1 MKKIYL
7 LLPLLMLLGIGSLS
21 AQRTISGTVT
31 DDAGQAMI
39 GATVLAKGTTA
50 GKVTDVNGRF
60 TLDVPAGADVLVVSY
75 TGYLTQEV
83 SIAGLQSISIVLQES
98 PEVLTEIVVTG
109 YSEIEAKKLI
119 SSVAVV
125 GAKQLEN
132 IPMTDVNQL
141 IQGRAAGVYTTA
153 NSGQPGAGQPVRI
166 RGTGSINAGRGPLYV
181 VDGIIVEQGDFT
193 TLASGGTY
201 NAPDVLAQM
210 NPNDIETVTVL
221 KDASATALYG
231 SRGSNGVIVI
241 TTKRGKIG
249 KTDINVKAQKGV
261 TLPNFGNF
269 ELMTPEETWNYERQI
284 LANSGRTP
292 DQIEASR
299 PASMLDNTTD
309 WVDEAFNKGHTSNL
323 ELQARGGN
331 EKTRFFASAG
341 IFDQQGTQYLSDFN
355 RLSLRSNIDHYASD
369 KLSFELNVN
378 GSYSQ
383 SNNAVDGNRFQ
394 SPMALA
400 FTTTPLQGKIN
411 PATGELYSG
420 LEDDWIAF
428 AGDNFLYSLP
438 RNPVDVNTLRLISKL
453 AGTYKILENLAF
465 TQSMNVDFINV
476 NESDYDA
483 ASTNDGFPFRGQL
496 TNALNQNRALTS
508 QSKLRYF
515 TNFGQDHSFDALGV
529 FEYQNIDFESYW
541 AAGQGF
547 ASEKLRTLASAAEPQ
562 GVSGTKSEYAFVS
575 WLGQANYSFKDRY
588 MLTASLRRDG
598 SSRFGA
604 NNRWANFWS
613 VGGSWR
619 ISEEVFLQDVGF
631 LSNLRLRASYGTS
644 GNADIGNF
652 VTQELY
658 GFGAAYLNEPG
669 SSPSQIGNPDL
680 TWEKSKNLNVGLDFG
695 ILNNRVSGSVEYY
708 DRRSEDLLLSVPVSS
723 TSGFT
728 TATQNVGK
736 MKNSGVE
743 VVLNLV
749 PVKATR
755 PDGFNWDLNFN
766 ISFNNNE
773 ILELPNGEDIL
784 NGRQIYRVGQPIRS
798 IYIQEWAG
806 VNPDNGTPQWLRAD
820 GTVTGT
826 YSQAARSIVGNAE
839 PTYIAGLNNTFSF
852 KGFALSAFFYT
863 AQGHQL
869 YNASRPFIES
879 DGLRFGWAH
888 SRAALEGYW
897 QNPGDNALRPQ
908 PRVGGN
914 AGAANT
920 STRYMEDASF
930 IRLRNVQLAYS
941 LPSAWVRKAKLQG
954 LTIYGQGQ
962 NLWTMTDYTGFDPEA
977 NENGDEFF
985 RYPVGKA
992 ITFGIDVTF

>member
-1 MKKIYL
+1 
-7 LLPLLMLLGIGSLS
+7 MLLCIGSMS
-21 AQRTISGTVT
+21 AQRTISGSVT

-60 TLDVPAGADVLVVSY
+60 TLDIPAGADVLVVSY

-83 SIAGLQSISIVLQES
+83 SIAGLQSVNIVLQES

-125 GAKQLEN
+125 GSKQLEN

-181 VDGIIVEQGDFT
+181 VDGIIMEQGNFT

-210 NPNDIETVTVL
+210 NPNDIESVTVL

-249 KTDINVKAQKGV
+249 KTDINVKAQTGM
-261 TLPNFGNF
+261 TIPSFGNF
-269 ELMTPEETWNYERQI
+269 ELMNAEQAWNYEREV
-284 LANSGRTP
+284 LANSGRTQA
-292 DQIEASR
+292 QIDASR

-341 IFDQQGTQYLSDFN
+341 YFQQQGIQYLSDFN

-378 GSYSQ
+378 GSYSE

-411 PATGELYSG
+411 PATGTLYTG

-438 RNPVDVNTLRLISKL
+438 LNPVDVNTFRLITKL
-453 AGTYKILENLAF
+453 AATYKLMDNLAF
-465 TQSMNVDFINV
+465 TQSANIDFLNV

-483 ASTNDGFPFRGQL
+483 ASTNDGNPYRGQL

-515 TNFGQDHSFDALGV
+515 TNFGQDHSFDALAV
-529 FEYQNIDFESYW
+529 FEYQNINYEGYW

-547 ASEKLRTLASAAEPQ
+547 ASEKLRTLQSAAEPQ
-562 GVSGTKSEYAFVS
+562 GVSGSKSEYAFVS
-575 WLGQANYSFKDRY
+575 WLGQANYGFKDRY
-588 MLTASLRRDG
+588 LLTASLRRDG

-613 VGGSWR
+613 IGGSWR
-619 ISEEVFLQDVGF
+619 VSEEAFLRDVAF
-631 LSNLRLRASYGTS
+631 LNNLRIRASYGTA

-652 VTQELY
+652 DSQELY

-680 TWEKSKNLNVGLDFG
+680 TWERSKNLNVGLDFSIINSRIG
-695 ILNNRVSGSVEYY
+695 GTVEYY
-708 DRRSEDLLLSVPVSS
+708 DRRSEDLLLQVPVSS

-728 TATQNVGK
+728 TATQNLGK
-736 MKNSGVE
+736 MKNSGIE

-749 PVKATR
+749 PVKSTR
-755 PDGFNWDLNFN
+755 PDGFNWGIDFN

-773 ILELPNGEDIL
+773 VLELPNGEDIL
-784 NGRQIYRVGQPIRS
+784 NGTQIYREGYPIRS
-798 IYIQEWAG
+798 FYLRQYAG
-806 VNPDNGTPQWLRAD
+806 ANPDNGAPRWLNED
-820 GTVTGT
+820 GT
-826 YSQAARSIVGNAE
+826 YSTSYSPSPRFILGNAE
-839 PTYIAGLNNTFSF
+839 PDFIAGLTNTFSF
-852 KGFALSAFFYT
+852 KGIALSAFFYT
-863 AQGHQL
+863 AQGQEL
-869 YNASRPFIES
+869 YNQSRAFIDS
-879 DGLRFGWAH
+879 DGLRFGWNH
-888 SRAALEGYW
+888 MTAALDHW
-897 QNPGDNALRPQ
+897 KAPGDVNDRPL
-908 PRVGGN
+908 PKVGGN
-914 AGAANT
+914 NAAAST
-920 STRYMEDASF
+920 STRYLEDASY
-930 IRLRNVQLAYS
+930 IRLRNVQLAYT
-941 LPSAWVRKAKLQG
+941 LPASWMRRAKIQG
-954 LTIYGQGQ
+954 LTIYAQGQ
-962 NLWTMTDYTGFDPEA
+962 NLWTKTDYTGFDPEA
-977 NENGDEFF
+977 NENGSEFF
-985 RYPVGKA
+985 RYPVGKS
-992 ITFGIDVTF
+992 ITFGIDLTF